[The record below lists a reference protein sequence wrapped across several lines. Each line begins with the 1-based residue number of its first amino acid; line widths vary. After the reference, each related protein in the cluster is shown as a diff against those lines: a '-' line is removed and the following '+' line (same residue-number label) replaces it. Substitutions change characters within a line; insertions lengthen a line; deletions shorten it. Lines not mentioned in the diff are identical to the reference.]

1 MNLFIYNFSKKTKE
15 IKSHIESQ
23 NYFNKINL
31 DNAKCERPKKSFIER
46 NDCLDKDFK
55 DKSPITPQ
63 VPQKKPIKDYEK
75 RNHREKIV
83 RKPKTIIPQS
93 DNVFNF
99 EPPEKNKN
107 RKKQVEEQVPSNYYR
122 KIENTKMYYNHYLD
136 IKPPKN
142 YDEKKRK
149 DNLKDIF

>member
-31 DNAKCERPKKSFIER
+31 DNAKYERPKKSFIER

-107 RKKQVEEQVPSNYYR
+107 RKY
-122 KIENTKMYYNHYLD
+122 
-136 IKPPKN
+136 KN
-142 YDEKKRK
+142 V
-149 DNLKDIF
+149 L